1 MDRKRGTTGQS
12 PSPFLARFHADIFM
26 ASMALAGQAVLWR
39 TMNSIS
45 FYDPWPPIFNSVVER
60 YSWLLAALALSSSF
74 LLYILKYIFYSN
86 IVKVDFLHPFWVN
99 YLFTPWISAILLLRC
114 ILIPASIQD
123 RYWRLGIRLEGTNF
137 FNWVHLG
144 RVISMALWGS
154 FTLPVLLLQFNI
166 YGQSFT
172 KDKQILAA
180 IATPSTHLSMIGHF
194 AAAQTAADLSLPQI
208 SLFLFS
214 IGIMHCV
221 VVFIALY
228 QRLSSVRSITI
239 QLRPASFLSIAAP
252 SVASV
257 AWESISGYFG
267 AGCKMLY
274 FLSLFLFT
282 SLMVTPPLFQNSMK
296 KFSFAWWAYSF
307 PVTMLALSS
316 ASYAKATD
324 TVLAHQIRRVL
335 SMASLF
341 VTLVLLLL
349 SIVFGKAGSSPQVP
363 LLLPQS
369 AQAVALPP
377 HPLVLPVLRRKRGV
391 SLASLS
397 MFNLPPL
404 EE

>member
-1 MDRKRGTTGQS
+1 MDGKRGTTGQS
-12 PSPFLARFHADIFM
+12 PSPFLARFHADLFM
-26 ASMALAGQAVLWR
+26 VSMALAGQAVLWR
-39 TMNSIS
+39 TMNSMS
-45 FYDPWPPIFNSVVER
+45 FYDPWPPIFNSVLEK

-123 RYWRLGIRLEGTNF
+123 RYWRLGISLEGTNF

-154 FTLPVLLLQFNI
+154 FTLPVLLLQFKI

-180 IATPSTHLSMIGHF
+180 IATPSTHLCMIGHF

-274 FLSLFLFT
+274 FLSLLLFT
-282 SLMVTPPLFQNSMK
+282 SLIVTPPLFQNSMK

-307 PVTMLALSS
+307 PVTTLALSS

-341 VTLVLLLL
+341 VTLVLVLLP
-349 SIVFGKAGSSPQVP
+349 IVFGKAIGS
-363 LLLPQS
+363 
-369 AQAVALPP
+369 
-377 HPLVLPVLRRKRGV
+377 G
-391 SLASLS
+391 
-397 MFNLPPL
+397 
-404 EE
+404 